1 MTKNRII
8 VCNDDF
14 GERLAKKIAAKAVKF
29 EKRIFPDGEVC
40 PRLMSPV
47 SADEAIIINRMTLP
61 IDPNGYFLETL
72 LLAKNL
78 IGHGIK
84 NVDVVMPYFVYGRQ
98 DKVFRPGE
106 PSSAKFILDLF
117 EKTGVRRFYTVT
129 SHAQRHKEILDL
141 SDMPAYNINGLIPIA
156 EYLKK
161 KKFKNPIFIGP
172 DQGSEYFAKTVAGI
186 LGYKH
191 DLFYK
196 TRDKKTGEVTMTSD
210 IDLKGKEVILV
221 DDIVSSGGT
230 LINAINIAKKNGAK
244 EVYVYV
250 VHLVS
255 DKGIKNIAP
264 QVKEFFCTD
273 TISSKI
279 SRISVVDFLAEK
291 LKG

>member
-1 MTKNRII
+1 MKRIV
-8 VCNDDF
+8 VCNDEF
-14 GERLAKKIAAKAVKF
+14 GEKLAKRIGAKAIKF

-40 PRLMSPV
+40 PRLMSSV
-47 SADEAIIINRMTLP
+47 SADEAIIVNRMTLP
-61 IDPNGYFLETL
+61 MDPNSYLLETL
-72 LLAKNL
+72 FLAKNI

-117 EKTGVRRFYTVT
+117 EKTGVRKFYTIT
-129 SHAQRHKEILDL
+129 SHAQRHKEMLDL
-141 SDMPAYNINGLIPIA
+141 SDIPSYNINGLVPVA

-172 DQGSEYFAKTVAGI
+172 DQGSEFFAKTVAGI

-196 TRDKKTGEVTMTSD
+196 TRNRETGKITMSSN
-210 IDLKGKEVILV
+210 IDLTGREVILV

-255 DKGIKNIAP
+255 DKGIKNIVP
-264 QVKEFFCTD
+264 RVKEFLCTD
-273 TISSKI
+273 TIDSKI
-279 SRISVVDFLAEK
+279 SKISVVDELAEK
-291 LKG
+291 LKN

>member
-8 VCNDDF
+8 VCNDEF
-14 GERLAKKIAAKAVKF
+14 GEKVAKRIGAKSVRF

-40 PRLMSPV
+40 PRLLSTP

-61 IDPNGYFLETL
+61 MDPNGYLLETL

-129 SHAQRHKEILDL
+129 SHAQRHKEMLDL
-141 SDMPAYNINGLIPIA
+141 SEMPAYNINGLVSIA

-172 DQGSEYFAKTVAGI
+172 DQGSEFFAKTVSSI

-196 TRDKKTGEVTMTSD
+196 TRNRETGKITMSSN
-210 IDLKGKEVILV
+210 IDLRGKEVILV
-221 DDIVSSGGT
+221 DDMMSSGGT
-230 LINAINIAKKNGAK
+230 MINAVNIAKKNGAK

-255 DKGIKNIAP
+255 DKGIKNITP
-264 QVKEFFCTD
+264 HVKEFLCTD
-273 TISSKI
+273 TINSKI
-279 SRISVVDFLAEK
+279 SRISVVDELAEK
-291 LKG
+291 LKA

>member
-1 MTKNRII
+1 MKSQKIV
-8 VCNDDF
+8 VCNDNF
-14 GERLAKKIAAKAVKF
+14 GENLAKKMGVRSIRF

-40 PRLMSPV
+40 PRLLSTP
-47 SADEAIIINRMTLP
+47 SADEAIIVNRMTLP
-61 IDPNGYFLETL
+61 MDPNGYFLETL

-78 IGHGIK
+78 VGHGIK
-84 NVDVVMPYFVYGRQ
+84 NVDVAMPYFVYGRQ
-98 DKVFRPGE
+98 DKIFRPGE
-106 PSSAKFILDLF
+106 PSSAKFILDLL
-117 EKTGVRRFYTVT
+117 EKTGVRKFYTVT
-129 SHAQRHKEILDL
+129 SHAQRHKEMLDL
-141 SDMPAYNINGLIPIA
+141 SDMPAYNINGLIPVA

-196 TRDKKTGEVTMTSD
+196 TRNRDTGKITMTSD
-210 IDLKGKEVILV
+210 LDLKGKEVILV
-221 DDIVSSGGT
+221 DDIVSSGST
-230 LINAINIAKKNGAK
+230 LVNAIKIAKKNGAK

-255 DKGIKNIAP
+255 DKGIKNIKP
-264 QVKEFFCTD
+264 HVKEFLCTD
-273 TISSKI
+273 TISTRISK
-279 SRISVVDFLAEK
+279 ISVVDTLAEK

>member
-1 MTKNRII
+1 MKPQKIV

-14 GERLAKKIAAKAVKF
+14 GEKLARKIGAKIVKF

-40 PRLMSPV
+40 PRLMSAV
-47 SADEAIIINRMTLP
+47 SADEAIIVNRMTLP
-61 IDPNGYFLETL
+61 MDPNSYFLETL
-72 LLAKNL
+72 LLAKSI

-98 DKVFRPGE
+98 DKVFRSGE

-117 EKTGVRRFYTVT
+117 EKTGVRKFYTVT
-129 SHAQRHKEILDL
+129 SHAQRHKEMLDL
-141 SDMPAYNINGLIPIA
+141 SDMPSYNVNGLIPVA

-172 DQGSEYFAKTVAGI
+172 DQGSEFFAKTVAGI
-186 LGYKH
+186 LGHKH
-191 DLFYK
+191 DMFYK
-196 TRDKKTGEVTMTSD
+196 TRDKNTGKITMSSN
-210 IDLKGKEVILV
+210 IDLRGREVILV

-255 DKGIKNIAP
+255 DKGIKNITP
-264 QVKEFFCTD
+264 HVKEFLCTD
-273 TISSKI
+273 TINTKI
-279 SRISVVDFLAEK
+279 SNISVVDILAEK